1 MRNIMLIAGEAS
13 GDRIASRAIRAAKQ
27 LANEQEKS
35 ISFFGIG
42 GDECAAEGMECLHTA
57 REMSVVGF
65 VEVARRFTFFRRV
78 FLEMTRALDERRP
91 DAILLIDYPGFN
103 IRLAREAKKRGIRVI
118 YYVSPQVWAWH
129 KSRIHELKRVV
140 DEMLV
145 IFPFEEKLYRDAG
158 MKNAHFVGHPL
169 VERIDEERER
179 WSDRASFAATHGLDA
194 KRKWLLVFS
203 GSRTEEV
210 RRLLNIMSEAA
221 VEFSEKHNMQPI
233 LVESASIDSSHYD
246 KYVHAP
252 IARFRASDAT
262 HELMHHAELGILKSG
277 TTTLEAALLGLP
289 GVICYRTHPLT
300 FFIGK
305 QLVKLPYIGLANI
318 VLGWKLYPELL
329 QGEVTPTSVWKELE
343 IVLSRRV
350 EFKQSLTGLADS
362 LRVAGNGPSHHVA
375 ETLFA

>member
-1 MRNIMLIAGEAS
+1 MSILLIAGEPS
-13 GDRIASRAIRAAKQ
+13 GDRIASRAIRATKQ
-27 LANEQEKS
+27 LAEKQDKS
-35 ISFFGIG
+35 IAFFGIG
-42 GDECAAEGMECLHTA
+42 GDECAAEGMECLYTA

-65 VEVARRFTFFRRV
+65 VEVARRFAFFRRV
-78 FLEMTRALDERRP
+78 FLEIVRLLDERRP

-158 MKNAHFVGHPL
+158 MKNVHFVGHPL

-179 WSDRASFAATHGLDA
+179 WSERASFATAHGLDA
-194 KRKWLLVFS
+194 ECKWLLVFS

-210 RRLLNIMSEAA
+210 RRLLPVMSEAA
-221 VEFSEKHNMQPI
+221 VEFIANHNMQPI
-233 LVESASIDSSHYD
+233 LVESASIDSTYYD
-246 KYVHAP
+246 KYLQKP
-252 IARFRASDAT
+252 LTRFRAPDAT
-262 HELMHHAELGILKSG
+262 HELMHHSELGILKSG

-300 FFIGK
+300 YAIGK
-305 QLVKLPYIGLANI
+305 QLVKLPFIGLANI
-318 VLGWKLYPELL
+318 VLGQKLYPELL
-329 QGEVTPTSVWKELE
+329 QHEVSSTSISNELE
-343 IVLSRRV
+343 NVLSREE
-350 EFKQSLTGLADS
+350 EFKQTLNGLADS
-362 LRVAGNGPSHHVA
+362 LRVAGSGPSRHVA
-375 ETLFA
+375 ETLLAS